1 MVLYKYLR
9 ECACHRCVSVS
20 EDSRNVSVRVLI
32 CVYTDVGESVNS
44 SILKVLGGMHRAVC
58 NFWERAII

>member
-9 ECACHRCVSVS
+9 ECACHGCVSVS
-20 EDSRNVSVRVLI
+20 EDGRNVSVRVLI

-44 SILKVLGGMHRAVC
+44 SILKVLGDMHRAVC
-58 NFWERAII
+58 NLWERVII